1 MSAVDSIKHVVNWL
15 SEPSR
20 FFVITVAAFFVA
32 LFPGEMGPGWLRR
45 LTRPVLAIYRPRV
58 AAAMFAVIAVLFGF
72 ACLDPNFRSIVGKP
86 DNVPIAGMIFLVGFF
101 VWFAVQQGRRND
113 ALKDAGQPI
122 VEKRETGDG
131 KVLVWPDLVYIEFIC
146 LILWCIFLVAWSIF
160 LKAPIEEPAN
170 PSKTP
175 NPSKAPWYFLGLQE
189 MLVYYDPWIAGVL
202 LPGLIIVGLCAIPYI
217 DKNPKGSGYYTFRER
232 KPEIAIFLFGFVV
245 LWVWLIVIGT
255 FFRGPNQNFF
265 GPFEYWDAH
274 KLVPLINIDLSQ
286 IIWVKLFGVA
296 LPKNPLVRE
305 CFGLL
310 LVLAYFVA
318 LPPLLAKTWLKS
330 YYEKLGPARFHI
342 MVFLMLTMIAL
353 PIKMMLRWTLN
364 MHYLVTMPEFFFNI

>member
-1 MSAVDSIKHVVNWL
+1 MAVLDALKHAVNWL

-20 FFVITVAAFFVA
+20 FFIITVALFLA
-32 LFPGEMGPGWLRR
+32 LIFPGEVGPAWLRR
-45 LTRPVLAIYRPRV
+45 ITRPLAAVYTPKVGAIV
-58 AAAMFAVIAVLFGF
+58 FAVLGGLF
-72 ACLDPNFRSIVGKP
+72 AISCLDPNFALIVGKP

-101 VWFAVQQGRRND
+101 VWFGLQQGRLND
-113 ALKDAGQPI
+113 RQAEAAQPI

-131 KVLVWPDLVYIEFIC
+131 KVLVWPDLVYTEFLCMILWTIF
-146 LILWCIFLVAWSIF
+146 LILWSVF

-170 PSKTP
+170 PAKTP

-217 DKNPKGSGYYTFRER
+217 DTNTKGNGYYTFKER
-232 KPEIAIFLFGFVV
+232 KWEISIFLFGFVV

-255 FFRGPNQNFF
+255 FLRGPNQNFF
-265 GPFEYWDAH
+265 GPFEYWDVH

-286 IIWVKLFGVA
+286 AIWVKLFGVA

-305 CFGLL
+305 VFGLI
-310 LVLAYFVA
+310 LVAAYFLVT
-318 LPPLLAKTWLKS
+318 PVWLQRRWFKGFH
-330 YYEKLGPARFHI
+330 EKMGPARFHI
-342 MVFLMLTMIAL
+342 MVFLLLTMISL
-353 PIKMMLRWTLN
+353 PIKMMLRWTFNL
-364 MHYLVTMPEFFFNI
+364 HYLVTMPEIFFNI